1 MKVRSLY
8 RLLGLFLVTL
18 LVLVVAACGQAAPPP
33 AAPTAAPAAPKTAA
47 PTTAP
52 AAPKTAAP
60 TAAPAAAATPATKA
74 PAAAA
79 TPATKAPAAAAT
91 PATKAPAAS
100 GPAVKVKPG
109 ANWPN
114 AATVGSASIGGTYY
128 IWAGG
133 WAKIISDN
141 LVPTSVEV
149 TGGPVP
155 NIQLVNEN
163 RATFGFATNGAI
175 YEGWNGLE
183 WAAGRKYDN
192 VRTMFPMY
200 ASYYHFIAPVKHNI
214 NSLDDLNGKVIG
226 GGPAGGTPDVYGTKR
241 LLDSL
246 GIQPSRVVN
255 AGYSDA
261 NGQVRDGQIVGY
273 TMFVGVPQASA
284 LELET
289 TEPSVILAPT
299 EEQMDKF
306 IAENPFFSKG
316 VIPGGIYRSL
326 PNDLPTL
333 SIWNSALTHKD
344 QPDDLIY
351 EVVKATF
358 ENHADLVA
366 THSSAEET
374 LAENINTAVVPL
386 HPGALRYYQ
395 EKGIQID
402 PRLMP

>member
-1 MKVRSLY
+1 MKVLLSS
-8 RLLGLFLVTL
+8 RLLGLSLVML
-18 LVLVVAACGQAAPPP
+18 LVLVVAACGQAAPAAQPTTAP
-33 AAPTAAPAAPKTAA
+33 AAPAAAPTAAPAAPAAAPTTAPAAA

-52 AAPKTAAP
+52 AAPA
-60 TAAPAAAATPATKA
+60 ATKA
-74 PAAAA
+74 PAAAG
-79 TPATKAPAAAAT
+79 PATKVT
-91 PATKAPAAS
+91 
-100 GPAVKVKPG
+100 PG
-109 ANWPN
+109 ANWPT

-133 WAKIISDN
+133 WAKIITERI
-141 LVPTSVEV
+141 VPVSVEV

-163 RATFGFATNGAI
+163 RATFGYATNAAV
-175 YEGWNGLE
+175 YEGWTGTE
-183 WAAGRKYDN
+183 WANGRKHEN
-192 VRTMFPMY
+192 IRTMFPMY
-200 ASYYHFIAPVKHNI
+200 ASYYHFITPTRHNI
-214 NSLDDLNGKVIG
+214 SSLDDLNGKVIG

-246 GIQPSRVVN
+246 GIRPSRVVN

-299 EEQMDKF
+299 EAQMDRF
-306 IAENPFFSKG
+306 IEENPFFAKG

-326 PNDLPTL
+326 PNDLNTL
-333 SIWNSALTHKD
+333 TIWNSALTHKD
-344 QPDDLIY
+344 QPDDFIY

-358 ENHADLVA
+358 ENNAELVA
-366 THSSAEET
+366 THSSAKET

-402 PRLMP
+402 PKLMP

>member
-1 MKVRSLY
+1 MKVPSLY
-8 RLLGLFLVTL
+8 RPLGLVLVML
-18 LVLVVAACGQAAPPP
+18 LVLVAAACGQAAPAPAPTAPP
-33 AAPTAAPAAPKTAA
+33 AAPTAAPKAAAPTAAPAAAPTAAPAAAPTAAPAAPPAAA
-47 PTTAP
+47 PTPAP
-52 AAPKTAAP
+52 AAG
-60 TAAPAAAATPATKA
+60 PAT
-74 PAAAA
+74 
-79 TPATKAPAAAAT
+79 
-91 PATKAPAAS
+91 
-100 GPAVKVKPG
+100 KVKPG

-128 IWAGG
+128 IWAGA
-133 WAKIISDN
+133 WAKILSDR
-141 LVPTSVEV
+141 LVSTSVEV

-163 RATFGFATNGAI
+163 RATFGFATNAAV
-175 YEGWNGLE
+175 YEGWTGTE
-183 WAAGRKYDN
+183 WAAGRKHEN
-192 VRTMFPMY
+192 IRTMFPMY
-200 ASYYHFIAPVKHNI
+200 ASYYHFIAPTRNNI
-214 NSLDDLNGKVIG
+214 RTLDDLQGKVIG
-226 GGPAGGTPDVYGTKR
+226 AGPAGGTPDVYGTKR
-241 LLDSL
+241 LLPAL
-246 GIQPSRVVN
+246 GIQPSRIVN

-289 TEPSVILAPT
+289 TEPSVILAPS

-306 IAENPFFSKG
+306 IAANPFFSKG

-326 PNDLPTL
+326 PNDLNTL
-333 SIWNSALTHKD
+333 TIWNSALTHKD

-358 ENHADLVA
+358 EQNADLVA
-366 THSSAEET
+366 AHSSAKET

-395 EKGIQID
+395 ERGIQVD
-402 PRLMP
+402 PKLIP